1 MSVTNSR
8 GYRNKSPMNIDYNPR
23 NPWTGQVGLGDRWLP
38 ENQRRFAEFET
49 HEYGIR
55 AGAVLLTTYFD
66 RHGLKTVRG
75 IINRWAPPVEN
86 NTSAYV
92 TAVAKAVGVEPDDP
106 INLHTYEHMR
116 PLVEAIIRHELG
128 GQPYAASVIDEGLRM
143 AGIRKPVT
151 TVAQAASTGTGR
163 GAIEVGAVAAAATA
177 AAPAIQAI
185 GALPVWTGVAL
196 VLGAVAIAIFVVLK
210 RRKD

>member
-1 MSVTNSR
+1 MSATNSR
-8 GYRNKSPMNIDYNPR
+8 GYRNKNGANIDFNPK
-23 NPWTGQVGLGDRWLP
+23 NAWVGQIGLGDKWLP
-38 ENQRRFAEFET
+38 EDQRRFAEFES

-55 AGAVLLTTYFD
+55 ACAALLTTYFD
-66 RHGLKTVRG
+66 RHKLKTVRS

-92 TAVAKAVGVEPDDP
+92 NAVADAMGVEPDDE

-128 GQPYAASVIDEGLRM
+128 GQPYAASVIDEGLRL

-163 GAIEVGAVAAAATA
+163 GAIEVGAVAAAAAA

-185 GALPVWTGVAL
+185 GSLPMWTGVAF
-196 VLGAVAIAIFVVLK
+196 VVGAVVLAIFVVLK